1 MVGLA
6 TEDDT
11 MTRQDYIDAMALA
24 AVAEALGLTREE
36 AWTLA
41 EIEHEWFYSV
51 DHSAVSCIPGISLGN
66 P

>member
-1 MVGLA
+1 
-6 TEDDT
+6 